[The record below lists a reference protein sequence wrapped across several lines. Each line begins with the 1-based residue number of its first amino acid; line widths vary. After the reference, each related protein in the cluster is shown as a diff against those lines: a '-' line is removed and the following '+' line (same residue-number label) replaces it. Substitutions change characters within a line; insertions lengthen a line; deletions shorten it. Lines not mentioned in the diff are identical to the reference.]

1 MALTKGPLS
10 GVRILDLTQAHA
22 GPFGVMLLG
31 DLGAEI
37 IKVEP
42 AVGDQLRFGEEKLSL
57 SLYYTVALNRNKKSM
72 VLDLMAEHGKKAFY
86 DLVRISDV
94 VISNNRAGVPKRQGT
109 DFETLKKI
117 NPRIIRCNLSG
128 YGETG
133 PCSNFPSYD
142 IIACGHSGILSL
154 SGEPGRIPVIPGGV
168 ALADMAGGTFAAFS
182 VLAALMKRTRDGKG
196 MNVETNLLDCLLLL
210 QQTMFQNYFLTGKV
224 PGLQGSRHFMVSPY
238 GIYDTKEG
246 FLVIGA
252 GDPNK
257 VLKLVGLEWMLS
269 DERFKDPTS
278 RLSNLKEFSEF
289 FEEKLLKKT
298 ADEWMKLLRDE
309 NDIACGPVKNYDQVV
324 NDPQVLHNNMIWEME
339 LHGERYKTIG
349 SIFKFPGEI
358 EGTPEPPP
366 DLSEHT
372 EEILRNLLCYSDM
385 QIKEIL
391 SENEATLERLK
402 KKMKRVF

>member
-1 MALTKGPLS
+1 
-10 GVRILDLTQAHA
+10 
-22 GPFGVMLLG
+22 
-31 DLGAEI
+31 
-37 IKVEP
+37 
-42 AVGDQLRFGEEKLSL
+42 
-57 SLYYTVALNRNKKSM
+57 
-72 VLDLMAEHGKKAFY
+72 MAEHGKKAFY

-117 NPRIIRCNLSG
+117 NPGIIRCNLSG

-154 SGEPGRIPVIPGGV
+154 SGGPGRTPVIPGGV

-196 MNVETNLLDCLLLL
+196 MNVETNLLDCLLLI

-252 GDPNK
+252 GNPNN
-257 VLKLVGLEWMLS
+257 VLKLVGFEWMLS

-278 RLSNLKEFSEF
+278 RLSNLKEFNEF

-298 ADEWMKLLRDE
+298 ADEWVKLLRDE

-324 NDPQVLHNNMIWEME
+324 NDPQVLHNNMIREME

-366 DLSEHT
+366 DLGEHT
-372 EEILRNLLCYSDM
+372 EEILRNLMCYSDM

-391 SENEATLERLK
+391 SENEAALERLK